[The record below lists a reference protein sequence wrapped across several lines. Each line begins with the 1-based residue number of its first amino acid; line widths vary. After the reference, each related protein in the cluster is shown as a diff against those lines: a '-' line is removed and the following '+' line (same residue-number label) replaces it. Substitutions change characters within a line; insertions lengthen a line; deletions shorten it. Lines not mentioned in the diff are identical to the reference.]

1 MRCLVSRR
9 SLAQDTSEKK
19 SLNPKNFMGNTE
31 GNMGVSP
38 STTGDA
44 QSATP
49 TRTGDAQSATP
60 TRTTGVAQ
68 SATPTRT
75 LALNS
80 LSALNA
86 YRARWQANL
95 MNSRARNL
103 ERDENPQHM
112 HEKTATERWEYL
124 VEWKHHQKIT
134 DQYSRLLKEVKES
147 RRTEGIRDKEPA
159 QPKAKARP
167 KAKSAGRAAPRTQAP
182 RVA

>member
-1 MRCLVSRR
+1 M
-9 SLAQDTSEKK
+9 
-19 SLNPKNFMGNTE
+19 
-31 GNMGVSP
+31 
-38 STTGDA
+38 
-44 QSATP
+44 
-49 TRTGDAQSATP
+49 
-60 TRTTGVAQ
+60 
-68 SATPTRT
+68 
-75 LALNS
+75 
-80 LSALNA
+80 
-86 YRARWQANL
+86 
-95 MNSRARNL
+95 

>member
-1 MRCLVSRR
+1 M
-9 SLAQDTSEKK
+9 
-19 SLNPKNFMGNTE
+19 
-31 GNMGVSP
+31 
-38 STTGDA
+38 
-44 QSATP
+44 
-49 TRTGDAQSATP
+49 
-60 TRTTGVAQ
+60 
-68 SATPTRT
+68 
-75 LALNS
+75 
-80 LSALNA
+80 
-86 YRARWQANL
+86 
-95 MNSRARNL
+95 

-112 HEKTATERWEYL
+112 HEKTATEQWEYL

>member
-31 GNMGVSP
+31 GNMGASP
-38 STTGDA
+38 SPTGD
-44 QSATP
+44 
-49 TRTGDAQSATP
+49 
-60 TRTTGVAQ
+60 AQ